1 MIIFSSLNQ
10 MIFPALKIFR
20 LLAYTQNNILI
31 EALLKLRLD
40 EEYRWAS

>member
-10 MIFPALKIFR
+10 MILPPLKIMF
-20 LLAYTQNNILI
+20 LLAYTQNNILT
-31 EALLKLRLD
+31 EALLKLILD